1 MKASH
6 LNFLAAESI
15 SDKDFLEKLNN
26 LRSENGIE
34 DLIFAYEHTKN
45 LPTGGPLER
54 TISLLKENGCEEIA
68 LILEVYLVDGLRG
81 AELGLKVAKIGD
93 ENSEIS
99 SKLKVMFDLF
109 CDYLGGEGPYFKE
122 AV

>member
-45 LPTGGPLER
+45 LPT
-54 TISLLKENGCEEIA
+54 
-68 LILEVYLVDGLRG
+68 
-81 AELGLKVAKIGD
+81 
-93 ENSEIS
+93 
-99 SKLKVMFDLF
+99 
-109 CDYLGGEGPYFKE
+109 
-122 AV
+122 